1 LAHLNHLRPAARYAT
16 TGGLPTDDVTLA
28 FEDSR
33 GDIWIGTRE
42 PTTMAVLRR
51 SSNRLEGFSEG
62 EGLPKVTTPMA
73 VTEDLAGNIWI
84 GFREGGLV
92 RYRNGR
98 FELFAEREGLP
109 RSEVLDL
116 FLDHSGRLWIADGA
130 GALLRVD
137 GPTTP
142 KPVFMRYTTAQGLAS
157 D

>member
-1 LAHLNHLRPAARYAT
+1 DMTVSIRSILQDRRGEIWVSTDRGLFRFDAKPALAHLNHLRPAARYAT

-51 SSNRLEGFSEG
+51 SSNRLEVFSEG
-62 EGLPKVTTPMA
+62 EGLPKVTTPIA

-116 FLDHSGRLWIADGA
+116 FLDHSGR
-130 GALLRVD
+130 
-137 GPTTP
+137 
-142 KPVFMRYTTAQGLAS
+142 
-157 D
+157 